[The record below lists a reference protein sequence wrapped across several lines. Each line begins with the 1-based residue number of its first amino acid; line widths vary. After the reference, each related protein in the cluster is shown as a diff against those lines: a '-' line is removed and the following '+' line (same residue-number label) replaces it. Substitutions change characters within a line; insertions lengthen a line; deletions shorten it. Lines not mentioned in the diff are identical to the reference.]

1 MEILSI
7 LKGGFSVF
15 EKCQFLVALFCLG
28 KKLHFMQKASVFGQ
42 MTEFLSKVIKWC
54 HANFEAK
61 WQVFLSISILVQ
73 KCQFCAK
80 RIEILGEMLTFSLSV
95 PYYWKWL
102 LLQNMPIFF
111 VENVTFV
118 WRFIYINSVKLW

>member
-28 KKLHFMQKASVFGQ
+28 KKLHFMQKSSVFGQ

-61 WQVFLSISILVQ
+61 WQVFLSISILGAKMSILCEKNWNFGRNVDFFI
-73 KCQFCAK
+73 KCA
-80 RIEILGEMLTFSLSV
+80 
-95 PYYWKWL
+95 L
-102 LLQNMPIFF
+102 LLKVIVIAKYAYFF